1 MSLERT
7 DKRRHRRRLSEDEHK
22 LWSGVTRSIAPLK
35 RKPARPH
42 RHEAI
47 PTAGEHQPP
56 PPPVRR
62 RADPTPVRHAAAKSA
77 TKPASKPANKPASK
91 PALPVVGLDRR
102 QKQRLVRGT
111 ETIDGRIDLH
121 GRTQSEAHAALL
133 GFLRRAQAE
142 GARYVLVITGKGRA
156 SGAGSSGEHGILK
169 RQVPMWLRLPEFRLH
184 VLAVEDAHATHGGEG
199 ALYVRVRR
207 ARADSAK
214 E

>member
-1 MSLERT
+1 MSFERT

-35 RKPARPH
+35 RKPPGPH

-47 PTAGEHQPP
+47 PASGERVPP
-56 PPPVRR
+56 SPALRRPEAPPL
-62 RADPTPVRHAAAKSA
+62 RHPAAKSEV
-77 TKPASKPANKPASK
+77 KPAGK

-102 QKQRLVRGT
+102 QKQRLARGT

-121 GRTQSEAHAALL
+121 GKTQSEAHAALL

-142 GARYVLVITGKGRA
+142 GARFVLVITGKGGA
-156 SGAGSSGEHGILK
+156 SGPASSGGRGILK
-169 RQVPMWLRLPEFRLH
+169 RQVPLWLRLPEFRLH
-184 VLAVEDAHATHGGEG
+184 VLAVEDAHAAHGGEG

-207 ARADSAK
+207 ARG
-214 E
+214 